1 MKYIK
6 QLALTSLSL
15 FILLIPFN
23 YTWSNIF
30 LFLSVALT
38 IIDQKRNNKFSFQ
51 VLRSEEKVFTT
62 ISIGYFLWC
71 LISLIW
77 CENNER
83 GLQLAGRYILIAVFP
98 LIFII
103 IKANGII
110 KKSKQLAYTFC
121 LGCFVASFVCLTIS
135 FVNCW
140 QETENGVVFSTT
152 RLEFGWLADN
162 PFLSL
167 SRGYNNFS
175 YKFLSHFMHPSYYS
189 LMLLWGI
196 IFLLSEWHN
205 LKVLKYKVLILLVSI
220 YFIIFTL
227 ILQSRGN
234 ILASITVLFLFIA
247 YKMFEKKKLVISS
260 ILLCTCVFLTFTLLK
275 NSRFSWIISNTIDAF
290 KTTNKEERIDKL
302 EHNVNDRIII
312 WQNAFQV
319 IKEHPILGVGIG
331 DTDTEL
337 ENQYKKNGVDF
348 TFGTHNQ
355 YIYAQ
360 LSMGIVGLLLLL
372 AILLTPLYYGI
383 KNRYFPLIGF
393 SVAVM
398 VNLMFE
404 NMLTRNAGLMF
415 IPWATMLL
423 LMMSEEK
430 KKENYVAQ

>member
-6 QLALTSLSL
+6 QLTLASLSL

-51 VLRSEEKVFTT
+51 VLRSEEKAFTT

-110 KKSKQLAYTFC
+110 KKSKQLAYIFC

-152 RLEFGWLADN
+152 RLEFGWQADN

-167 SRGYNNFS
+167 SQGYNNFS
-175 YKFLSHFMHPSYYS
+175 YKF
-189 LMLLWGI
+189 I
-196 IFLLSEWHN
+196 
-205 LKVLKYKVLILLVSI
+205 
-220 YFIIFTL
+220 
-227 ILQSRGN
+227 
-234 ILASITVLFLFIA
+234 
-247 YKMFEKKKLVISS
+247 
-260 ILLCTCVFLTFTLLK
+260 
-275 NSRFSWIISNTIDAF
+275 
-290 KTTNKEERIDKL
+290 
-302 EHNVNDRIII
+302 
-312 WQNAFQV
+312 
-319 IKEHPILGVGIG
+319 
-331 DTDTEL
+331 
-337 ENQYKKNGVDF
+337 
-348 TFGTHNQ
+348 
-355 YIYAQ
+355 
-360 LSMGIVGLLLLL
+360 
-372 AILLTPLYYGI
+372 
-383 KNRYFPLIGF
+383 
-393 SVAVM
+393 
-398 VNLMFE
+398 
-404 NMLTRNAGLMF
+404 
-415 IPWATMLL
+415 
-423 LMMSEEK
+423 
-430 KKENYVAQ
+430 